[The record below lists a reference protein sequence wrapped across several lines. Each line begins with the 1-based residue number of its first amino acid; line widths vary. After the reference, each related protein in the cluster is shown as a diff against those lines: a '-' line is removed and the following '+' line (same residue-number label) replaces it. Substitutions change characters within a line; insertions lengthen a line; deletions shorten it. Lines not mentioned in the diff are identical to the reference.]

1 MSGIHRLEVAL
12 GARTYPIS
20 IGSGALGACLPAAA
34 SPYAQRFVISNET
47 VAPLYLEQT
56 LAALGNAG
64 SVTTHILPD
73 GEHTKNP
80 EYLWGILDALVASRI
95 ERGAVIV
102 ALGGGVIGDLAGFAA
117 AIFQR
122 GVDFIQVPTTLL
134 AQVDSSV
141 GGKTAINHPRA
152 KNMIGAFH
160 QPVAVIADTD
170 TLGTLP
176 DREYRAGLAE
186 VVKYGIIRDL
196 EFFEWLEHR
205 VPALNARDPE
215 TLKAAIERSC
225 ANKAAVVAAD
235 EREAGERAL
244 LNLGHTFGHA
254 FETLLGYGV
263 WLHGEAVAAGMVAA
277 ARLSVARGTLQPEE
291 QARIEGLLSAL
302 RLPCRIPSALATY
315 DVWDAML
322 SDKKTEAGRPKLI
335 LNHGLGMANVVRDY
349 ELDSVLAT
357 IDGLRVDHFPADLVA

>member
-1 MSGIHRLEVAL
+1 MSGIHTLEVAL
-12 GARTYPIS
+12 GARSYPID
-20 IGSGALGACLPAAA
+20 IGAGALTERLPSAAA
-34 SPYAQRFVISNET
+34 PYGQLFVISNEI
-47 VAPLYLEQT
+47 VAPLYLDQT
-56 LAALGNAG
+56 LNALGTAAQ
-64 SVTTHILPD
+64 VTTHILPD
-73 GEHTKNP
+73 GEHTKCP
-80 EYLWGILDALVASRI
+80 EFLWEILDAMVGARI
-95 ERGAVIV
+95 ERSAAIV
-102 ALGGGVIGDLAGFAA
+102 ALGGGVVGDIAGFAA

-122 GVDFIQVPTTLL
+122 GIDFIQVPTTLL

-170 TLGTLP
+170 TLRTLP

-196 EFFEWLEHR
+196 EFFEWLECR
-205 VPALNARDPE
+205 VSALNARDPE
-215 TLKAAIERSC
+215 ILTAAIERSC

-254 FETLLGYGV
+254 LETLLGYGV

-277 ARLSVARGTLQPEE
+277 AYLSVRLGTLGEAESQ
-291 QARIEGLLSAL
+291 RIENLLSAL
-302 RLPCRIPSALATY
+302 HLPCRIPAQLATY

-322 SDKKTEAGRPKLI
+322 SDKKTEGGRPKLI
-335 LNHGLGMANVVRDY
+335 MNNGLGTASIVRDY
-349 ELDSVLAT
+349 DTDSVLAT
-357 IDGLRVDHFPADLVA
+357 IDGLRVEQAPADLVA